1 MNRTGP
7 SPLALHLSLAAMSA
21 GGDDARLESYMA
33 GVRKYQLSSYIRD
46 LPPLPEI
53 WRSGTVTLSR
63 MQAGIQG
70 APERPPLLVIP
81 SMINRSYILDLMS
94 GFSCVRWLAGQGRDV
109 ILLDWGNSS
118 QDPGQATLDQAVTE
132 CLIPA
137 MAFVHKL
144 YQTPADVMGYCM
156 GGTLLVSAACHA
168 PDILRRLVFLAT
180 PWDFDA
186 GDRALQAQVLAWAIS
201 GQSLMATT
209 GVLPASWAQTVFAC
223 VDPAQIL
230 NKFSAFADK
239 PTDDP
244 ETARFVAVE
253 DWLNDAAD
261 LPAGVARAC
270 IHDWYTHN
278 LTQHQKW
285 RIGGKVILPQHIAH
299 ETLVVS
305 AQNDRLVPPPSSQSL
320 ARSLRQSRELS
331 VDTGHIGL
339 LAGRNAVEQVW
350 KPISDFLQ
358 ATS

>member
-7 SPLALHLSLAAMSA
+7 TPLALHLSLAAMSA

-33 GVRKYQLSSYIRD
+33 GVRKYQLSSYQRD
-46 LPPLPEI
+46 LTPLPEI
-53 WRSGTVTLSR
+53 WRLGTVTLSR
-63 MQAGIQG
+63 IQG
-70 APERPPLLVIP
+70 AAAPELPPLLVIP

-109 ILLDWGNSS
+109 ILLDWGNSP
-118 QDPGQATLDQAVTE
+118 QDPGQATLDQVVME
-132 CLIPA
+132 RLIPA
-137 MAFVHKL
+137 IAYVHEQ
-144 YQTPADVMGYCM
+144 YQTPVDMMGYCM

-168 PDILRRLVFLAT
+168 PEVMRRLVFLAT

-223 VDPAQIL
+223 VDPAQVL

-239 PTDDP
+239 PDEDP
-244 ETARFVAVE
+244 DIARFVAVE

-278 LTQHQKW
+278 QTQHQKW
-285 RIGGKVILPQHIAH
+285 RLGGKVILPQHISH

-305 AQNDRLVPPPSSQSL
+305 AQNDRLVPPQSSQSL
-320 ARSLRQSRELS
+320 ARSLLRFQELS
-331 VDTGHIGL
+331 VATGHIGL
-339 LAGRNAVEQVW
+339 LAGRKAVAQVW

-358 ATS
+358 TES